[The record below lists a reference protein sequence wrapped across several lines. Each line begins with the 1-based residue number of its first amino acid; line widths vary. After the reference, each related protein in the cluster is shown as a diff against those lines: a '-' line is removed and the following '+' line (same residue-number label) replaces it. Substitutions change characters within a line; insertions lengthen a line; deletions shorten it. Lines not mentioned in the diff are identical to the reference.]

1 MYNEEC
7 VRHTTLYIIL
17 LVVFLVKFSNKRYL
31 CFAKIG
37 CGSVIQN
44 ERLLAFHFVLHSP
57 CTIFAPLFKAVFFFG
72 IPLSSPDDFVMMK
85 RLNNDS
91 TYL

>member
-44 ERLLAFHFVLHSP
+44 ESLLAFHFVLHSP
-57 CTIFAPLFKAVFFFG
+57 CTIFAPLFKAVLFCNG
-72 IPLSSPDDFVMMK
+72 MHPYISPINSFPPMT
-85 RLNNDS
+85 L
-91 TYL
+91 

>member
-44 ERLLAFHFVLHSP
+44 ESLLAFHFVLHSP
-57 CTIFAPLFKAVFFFG
+57 CTIFAPLFRRCFFWH
-72 IPLSSPDDFVMMK
+72 SSFFPDDFVMMK